1 VLRGKTLS
9 LELLKILLAN
19 AGPVFATSRRFVDA
33 TKTYLCDTVVTN
45 AAPGVPAAY
54 QLSLSI
60 FLTLLDKFRASLKA
74 EVRFF
79 LFRMYGQF
87 D

>member
-1 VLRGKTLS
+1 
-9 LELLKILLAN
+9 
-19 AGPVFATSRRFVDA
+19 
-33 TKTYLCDTVVTN
+33 VVTN